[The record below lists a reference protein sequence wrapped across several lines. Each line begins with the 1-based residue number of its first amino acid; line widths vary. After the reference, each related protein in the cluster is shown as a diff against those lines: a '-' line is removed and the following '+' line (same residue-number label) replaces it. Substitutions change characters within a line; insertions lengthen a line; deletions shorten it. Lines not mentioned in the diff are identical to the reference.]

1 MSDVE
6 LENNGSEDG
15 LGEAV
20 GGDVLRDDAD
30 VVFEKHSG
38 EVEVIHRLVN
48 SKNNGNLVN
57 I

>member
-6 LENNGSEDG
+6 LENNEEG
-15 LGEAV
+15 AV

-38 EVEVIHRLVN
+38 EAEVIRRLVN
-48 SKNNGNLVN
+48 SRNNGNLVN